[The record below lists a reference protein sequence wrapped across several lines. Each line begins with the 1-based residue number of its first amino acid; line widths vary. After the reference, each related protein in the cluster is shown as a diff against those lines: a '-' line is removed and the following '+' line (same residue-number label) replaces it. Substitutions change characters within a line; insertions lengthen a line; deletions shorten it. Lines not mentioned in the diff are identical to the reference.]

1 MMYAHD
7 PIPHAKLFPVQ
18 TFRYTRWRG
27 GLLVIAVLTAC
38 CASLVSQGRSDDGE
52 IGQKFLRI
60 DVNPFIGYR
69 TNINFPTIQNVQ
81 GVGPTV
87 TLDANPSYGIAVG
100 PRLDEL
106 DLIEI
111 RWSRQKSNVH
121 LQGIPTPSSRVVLDQ
136 IQGDFTHEFILD
148 TWPDSV
154 RPFITGSVGGTH
166 IGNGN
171 NSFTRFSFGLGG
183 GLKIFFNRHVGV
195 KMQAE
200 WLPIVINPEVATVF
214 CAGGC
219 VVHLTA
225 TAVSQGEAMIG
236 PVFRF

>member
-1 MMYAHD
+1 MMRACHSISRPKIFRD
-7 PIPHAKLFPVQ
+7 PR
-18 TFRYTRWRG
+18 FRCLRYRC
-27 GLLVIAVLTAC
+27 GLSVFLICVFC
-38 CASLVSQGRSDDGE
+38 CGTLISQERSDDEE
-52 IGQKFLRI
+52 IVGKFLRI
-60 DVNPFIGYR
+60 DINPFVGYR

-81 GVGPTV
+81 GVSPTV
-87 TLDANPSYGIAVG
+87 TLDASPSYGIAVG

-111 RWSRQKSNVH
+111 RWSRQKSKVH
-121 LQGIPTPSSRVVLDQ
+121 LQGIPTPGSRVVLDQ

-154 RPFITGSVGGTH
+154 RPFVTGSVGGTH

-183 GLKIFFNRHVGV
+183 GLKIFFNRHVGL